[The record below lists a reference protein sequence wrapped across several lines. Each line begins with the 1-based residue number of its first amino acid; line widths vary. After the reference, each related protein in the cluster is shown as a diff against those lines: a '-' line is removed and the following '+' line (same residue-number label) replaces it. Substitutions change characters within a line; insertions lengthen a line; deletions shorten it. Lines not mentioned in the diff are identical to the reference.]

1 MIRDDK
7 MIISLMASIFSW
19 INTATLIILPKVKVS
34 VPVFNVCTMTNPPPP
49 TVRMPISYTCMY
61 NWLIGRG
68 VFKIQFRFNT
78 PPPKIPNKT
87 NIPPLQKK
95 GGGDREK
102 GSMHTRACF
111 QNIHKQYINHKD
123 EIIFMK

>member
-68 VFKIQFRFNT
+68 VFKIQFGFNT
-78 PPPKIPNKT
+78 PPPKYQTKQT
-87 NIPPLQKK
+87 YPPSKK
-95 GGGDREK
+95 RGGGIERK
-102 GSMHTRACF
+102 VACTHVHVF
-111 QNIHKQYINHKD
+111 KIFTSNI
-123 EIIFMK
+123 